1 VTVSENGGR
10 GRLAVGTAF
19 FVHAA
24 IAGSFAGRVPA
35 IKHAL
40 DLSDATLGLALF
52 GAAFGTLAGG
62 RLGGFLAARFGPRRV
77 VRLGIPLFASLLVC
91 TALAGSLAVLAGV
104 LFVYGVVAAA
114 VDVSMNAEGVVVE
127 RAYARPL
134 MSGFHGMWSVGLL
147 AGAVVAIG
155 AAALGVRPTAHFTFV
170 AVSVVVASARLLAG
184 LPRRT
189 VTPTAH
195 DARPDRWSV
204 AVVVLGLI
212 AFCSFFA
219 EGAAADWSA
228 VFLHDRAD
236 AGAALA
242 AAAFASFC
250 LAMAAARLAGDALA
264 ARFGPVRLA
273 RAGSLVAAAGLG
285 LALLVPVPVVGL
297 VGFALLG
304 IGLGPVVPTVISA
317 AGGARLGSTEEVV
330 SRVFTIGYSG
340 SVVGP
345 AVIGF
350 TADHL
355 GLRRALIIPV
365 CLILAIALVAGRL
378 RTAAGGHQR

>member
-1 VTVSENGGR
+1 MTRTEIEGR

-19 FVHAA
+19 FVHAV

-40 DLSDATLGLALF
+40 DLSDAMLGLALF
-52 GAAFGTLAGG
+52 GAAFGTLVGG
-62 RLGGFLAARFGPRRV
+62 RLGGFLAARFGARRV
-77 VRLGIPLFASLLVC
+77 VRFGIPLFASLLVS

-104 LFVYGVVAAA
+104 LFAYGVVAAV

-134 MSGFHGMWSVGLL
+134 MSGFHGIWSVGLL

-155 AAALGVRPTAHFTFV
+155 AAALDVPPAAHFTFV

-189 VTPTAH
+189 VTPPDH
-195 DARPDRWSV
+195 ARPDRWSV
-204 AVVVLGLI
+204 AVAVLGLI

-236 AGAALA
+236 ASAALA

-250 LAMAAARLAGDALA
+250 IAMAAARLAGDALA

-273 RAGSLVAAAGLG
+273 RAGSLVAAAGLS

-317 AGGARLGSTEEVV
+317 AGGARLGSTEQVV
-330 SRVFTIGYSG
+330 SRVFTIGYTG
-340 SVVGP
+340 SVIGP

-355 GLRRALIIPV
+355 GLRGALIIPV
-365 CLILAIALVAGRL
+365 CLTLAIALVAGRL

>member
-1 VTVSENGGR
+1 MTGRENGGR

-35 IKHAL
+35 IKHTL

-52 GAAFGTLAGG
+52 GAAFGTLVGG

-77 VRLGIPLFASLLVC
+77 VRLGIPLFATLLVC

-134 MSGFHGMWSVGLL
+134 MSGFHGLWSVGLL

-155 AAALGVRPTAHFTFV
+155 AAALGVRPAAHFTFV

-189 VTPTAH
+189 VTPAD

-236 AGAALA
+236 AGAGLA

-317 AGGARLGSTEEVV
+317 AGGARLGSTEQVV
-330 SRVFTIGYSG
+330 SRVFTIGYTG

-350 TADHL
+350 TAEHV

-365 CLILAIALVAGRL
+365 CLTLAIALVADRL
-378 RTAAGGHQR
+378 GTAAGGHHR